1 MFRTGVQFFLPTIFL
16 PYGLLNLYCTVIQKN
31 KNSAYNNS
39 ISCFLGIF
47 ENFSNSN
54 TFKKNQAQN
63 LISFILFTSS
73 ANVGKTWSTKSE
85 EKTGEKYKRL
95 KIPCVGIQSEY
106 WHEGSD
112 LLLLV
117 SPVILAHDVINAGS
131 GSHTG
136 SYA

>member
-1 MFRTGVQFFLPTIFL
+1 M
-16 PYGLLNLYCTVIQKN
+16 
-31 KNSAYNNS
+31 
-39 ISCFLGIF
+39 
-47 ENFSNSN
+47 
-54 TFKKNQAQN
+54 
-63 LISFILFTSS
+63 
-73 ANVGKTWSTKSE
+73 GKTWSTKTE

-95 KIPCVGIQSEY
+95 KIPSVGIQSEY

>member
-1 MFRTGVQFFLPTIFL
+1 MWAKLGVQK
-16 PYGLLNLYCTVIQKN
+16 VKRKQ
-31 KNSAYNNS
+31 
-39 ISCFLGIF
+39 
-47 ENFSNSN
+47 
-54 TFKKNQAQN
+54 
-63 LISFILFTSS
+63 
-73 ANVGKTWSTKSE
+73 
-85 EKTGEKYKRL
+85 EKKYKRL